1 MSCCA
6 FIGRDDRHGQ
16 QVLPYDESAMA
27 RSVSVAGSLCAGPA
41 FSEASMSKAD
51 HREVDLLLD
60 EIRDEMLATGHL
72 TGCAALEQR
81 VFEVLSAVPRH
92 AFVPEELVDCAY
104 ANHPLPIGHG
114 QTISQPYI
122 VALMTELIRPKA
134 EDVILEVGTG
144 SGYQA
149 AILAGLVKQV
159 YSLEIIAELAAR
171 VEAVFG
177 EFGGAQHGAGLVLR
191 FLPFGSRVGIGDD
204 AGAGLHVQLAVLDDG
219 GADGDRQIHV
229 AVETEVTDG
238 AGVDAA
244 LDRFQFVDDLHGPH
258 LGAPETVPA
267 GKVALST
274 SSAFR
279 PGRSLASTFE
289 TMCITCE

>member
-1 MSCCA
+1 
-6 FIGRDDRHGQ
+6 
-16 QVLPYDESAMA
+16 
-27 RSVSVAGSLCAGPA
+27 
-41 FSEASMSKAD
+41 MSKAD

-60 EIRDEMLATGHL
+60 EIRNEMLATGHL

-122 VALMTELIRPKA
+122 VALMTELIQHKA

-159 YSLEIIAELAAR
+159 YSLEIIAELEPHERHVYCGSVLSVSADGGMDSNIAIR
-171 VEAVFG
+171 TLLCSDGRIHCWAGGGIVADSLWEQEYQETWVKVGSFLSLLEAM
-177 EFGGAQHGAGLVLR
+177 GGAG
-191 FLPFGSRVGIGDD
+191 
-204 AGAGLHVQLAVLDDG
+204 
-219 GADGDRQIHV
+219 
-229 AVETEVTDG
+229 
-238 AGVDAA
+238 
-244 LDRFQFVDDLHGPH
+244 
-258 LGAPETVPA
+258 
-267 GKVALST
+267 
-274 SSAFR
+274 
-279 PGRSLASTFE
+279 
-289 TMCITCE
+289 

>member
-1 MSCCA
+1 
-6 FIGRDDRHGQ
+6 
-16 QVLPYDESAMA
+16 
-27 RSVSVAGSLCAGPA
+27 
-41 FSEASMSKAD
+41 MSKAD

-72 TGCAALEQR
+72 TGCSALEQR

-159 YSLEIIAELAAR
+159 YSLEIIAELAEQARQRLQRLGYHNVEVRTGNGHFGWPEHAPYDAIVVTAAAAR
-171 VEAVFG
+171 VPPALVEQLKP
-177 EFGGAQHGAGLVLR
+177 GGMLVM
-191 FLPFGSRVGIGDD
+191 PVGSRYFGQDLWTIRKD
-204 AGAGLHVQLAVLDDG
+204 AQGRIAERRVLP
-219 GADGDRQIHV
+219 V
-229 AVETEVTDG
+229 A
-238 AGVDAA
+238 
-244 LDRFQFVDDLHGPH
+244 FVPLT
-258 LGAPETVPA
+258 GAPAE
-267 GKVALST
+267 
-274 SSAFR
+274 
-279 PGRSLASTFE
+279 
-289 TMCITCE
+289 

>member
-1 MSCCA
+1 
-6 FIGRDDRHGQ
+6 
-16 QVLPYDESAMA
+16 
-27 RSVSVAGSLCAGPA
+27 
-41 FSEASMSKAD
+41 MSKAD

-60 EIRDEMLATGHL
+60 EIRNEMLATGHL

-81 VFEVLSAVPRH
+81 VFQVLSAVPRH

-159 YSLEIIAELAAR
+159 YSLEIIAELAEQARQRLQRLGYHNVEVRTGNGHFGWPEHAPYDAIVVTAAAAR
-171 VEAVFG
+171 VPPALVEQLKP
-177 EFGGAQHGAGLVLR
+177 GGMLVI
-191 FLPFGSRVGIGDD
+191 PVGSRYFGQDLWTIRKD
-204 AGAGLHVQLAVLDDG
+204 AQGRIAERRVLP
-219 GADGDRQIHV
+219 V
-229 AVETEVTDG
+229 A
-238 AGVDAA
+238 
-244 LDRFQFVDDLHGPH
+244 FVPLT
-258 LGAPETVPA
+258 GAPAE
-267 GKVALST
+267 
-274 SSAFR
+274 
-279 PGRSLASTFE
+279 
-289 TMCITCE
+289 